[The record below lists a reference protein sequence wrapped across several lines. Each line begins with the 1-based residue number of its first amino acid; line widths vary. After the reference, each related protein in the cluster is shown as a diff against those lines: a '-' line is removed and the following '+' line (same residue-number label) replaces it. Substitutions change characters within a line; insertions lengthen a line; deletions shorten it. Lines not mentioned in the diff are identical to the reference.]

1 MSTPLLSTPM
11 IDHVSVCIPTYRR
24 NRMLERLIRSLADQE
39 TAALFEISLVVVD
52 NEPTGPARELVTRL
66 SDKLGLDITYG
77 IETQHTIPAVRN
89 HALRLARG
97 NYIGIID
104 DDEFAPSNWLLTLYR
119 GIRTFDVD
127 GVIGPALPFFEQRPP
142 NWLLK
147 AGLCDPPLH
156 RTGTLLKWQHC
167 FTNNNLVKRTVF
179 DEHGLGFDERFK
191 TGGSDQD
198 FFRRAM
204 ALGYRFVAVQEAPVY
219 EVVPPVRWTRRYW
232 LKRAL
237 VNGFNASRYAA
248 TGMNWTLRRALALK
262 SMIAAPAYA
271 MATPISVCFGQHRLI
286 QCLEKAAYHVSRAC
300 ATFGVELWSRR
311 DF

>member
-1 MSTPLLSTPM
+1 
-11 IDHVSVCIPTYRR
+11 
-24 NRMLERLIRSLADQE
+24 MLDRLIRSLANQE

-52 NEPTGPARELVTRL
+52 NDTTGPARELAKRL
-66 SDKLGLDITYG
+66 SDELSLDITYG
-77 IETQHTIPAVRN
+77 IEPEHTIPAVRN

-119 GIRTFDVD
+119 AIRTFDVD
-127 GVIGPALPFFEQRPP
+127 GALGPALPFFEQRPP

-147 AGLCDPPLH
+147 ARLCDPPLH
-156 RTGTLLKWQHC
+156 RTGTLLQWMYC

-179 DEHGLGFDERFK
+179 DEHDLRFDERFK

-198 FFRRAM
+198 FFRRAI

-219 EVVPPVRWTRRYW
+219 EIVGPTRWTRTYW

-237 VNGFNASRYAA
+237 VNGFNARKYASGDMSKVSQTA
-248 TGMNWTLRRALALK
+248 VALK
-262 SMIAAPAYA
+262 SMAALAAYAFAAPLCA
-271 MATPISVCFGQHRLI
+271 CFGHHRLM
-286 QCLEKAAYHVSRAC
+286 QCSEKGCYHLSRAC
-300 ATFGVELWSRR
+300 ATFGIELWNKR